1 MLASFIEFLECS
13 PQIRSCV
20 QKLTLRRRSPINGA
34 LLPHTQ
40 SQLVALLSPT
50 NLPNLRHLSLINV
63 LFIRPFTN
71 PPFEAQTQDSSLI
84 PPLDSLNIHLDHGRH
99 IHAIDILYL
108 LSVFHSVRHLTFTGC
123 PTITVPAELGTDG
136 QSILS
141 YRYIMPKVLTFPR
154 LSSYVP
160 LLLACSPTIMKNL
173 SVFKAGLFDIP
184 TLEEADT
191 ASLHQVLKDIEYT
204 CNEIALY
211 YTILDRH
218 DRCRSSPTGMTTS
231 LTQSRL
237 RPNSKLLVLHPLRAH
252 VHTSVLSIRRRKRAR
267 EFIDLGPRSQG
278 SFHAGSSCFLFRISI
293 LSAHCRAK
301 DIRAR
306 ATD

>member
-1 MLASFIEFLECS
+1 MLSSFIEFLEVS

-50 NLPNLRHLSLINV
+50 LLPSLRHLSLINV
-63 LFIRPFTN
+63 LFIRPFTD

-84 PPLDSLNIHLDHGRH
+84 PPLDSLNIHFDYGRQ

-108 LSVFHSVRHLTFTGC
+108 LSVFHSVRHLTFTGR
-123 PTITVPAELGTDG
+123 PTITVPAESDTYG

-160 LLLACSPTIMKNL
+160 LLLVCSSTIMKNL

-184 TLEEADT
+184 KLEEADF
-191 ASLHQVLKDIEYT
+191 ASLHQALKVIEYT
-204 CNEIALY
+204 CDDIAFY
-211 YTILDRH
+211 YTILGRN
-218 DRCRSSPTGMTTS
+218 DRCTSSP
-231 LTQSRL
+231 LPQ
-237 RPNSKLLVLHPLRAH
+237 
-252 VHTSVLSIRRRKRAR
+252 
-267 EFIDLGPRSQG
+267 
-278 SFHAGSSCFLFRISI
+278 
-293 LSAHCRAK
+293 
-301 DIRAR
+301 
-306 ATD
+306 